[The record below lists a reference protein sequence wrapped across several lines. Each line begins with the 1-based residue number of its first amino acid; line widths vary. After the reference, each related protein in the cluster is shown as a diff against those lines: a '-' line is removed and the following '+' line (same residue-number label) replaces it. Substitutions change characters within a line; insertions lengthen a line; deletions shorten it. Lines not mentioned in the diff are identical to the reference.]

1 MLSPM
6 LSYGDFWQS
15 CEVSSEYHL
24 HFMGEKPEVPGR
36 GNHLPKV
43 TWQVQ
48 VQEQEHR
55 KPQILGGSGNLHWAK
70 VIVSPED

>member
-1 MLSPM
+1 
-6 LSYGDFWQS
+6 
-15 CEVSSEYHL
+15 
-24 HFMGEKPEVPGR
+24 MGEKPEVPGR

-55 KPQILGGSGNLHWAK
+55 KPQILGGSGNLHWAI